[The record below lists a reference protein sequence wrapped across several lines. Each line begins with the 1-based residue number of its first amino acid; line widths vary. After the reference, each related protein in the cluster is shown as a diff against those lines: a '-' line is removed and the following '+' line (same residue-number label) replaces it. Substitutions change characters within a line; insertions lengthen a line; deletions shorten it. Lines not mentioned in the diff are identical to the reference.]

1 MFLLLFFLC
10 LNTMTN
16 AINTNAPIIF
26 FKFFFKCF
34 FKCVFNGGQV
44 RLCHKA
50 EDTVIQLKTTSATK
64 HKQDTTGTAKL
75 DVGVGVGTTKAPSR
89 GKSSED
95 DADGKFDNIFVRASR
110 GASSKSFATTT
121 LVEQVGAGGAKP
133 AVGMRGTAS
142 TSTSVVVHIG
152 GYTNPMVK
160 EGDGHLGKG
169 NKQEESKEKDHQK
182 EKQEEKQKEKQTD
195 DQKGE
200 GAGREADLE
209 ADQEDA
215 TGEGV
220 WASHIDSTSG
230 ETYYHRSLDGR
241 TTW

>member
-1 MFLLLFFLC
+1 MLRSFFP
-10 LNTMTN
+10 NSFSN
-16 AINTNAPIIF
+16 
-26 FKFFFKCF
+26 
-34 FKCVFNGGQV
+34 VFNGGQV

-64 HKQDTTGTAKL
+64 HKQDTTGTAKPA
-75 DVGVGVGTTKAPSR
+75 VGVGVGTTKALSR

-110 GASSKSFATTT
+110 GASSKSFTTTT

-182 EKQEEKQKEKQTD
+182 EKQEEKQKEKQKEKQTD

-220 WASHIDSTSG
+220 WSSHTDSTSG

>member
-1 MFLLLFFLC
+1 M
-10 LNTMTN
+10 
-16 AINTNAPIIF
+16 
-26 FKFFFKCF
+26 
-34 FKCVFNGGQV
+34 

-64 HKQDTTGTAKL
+64 HKQDTTGTAKQE
-75 DVGVGVGTTKAPSR
+75 VGVGVGTTKALSR

-110 GASSKSFATTT
+110 GASSKSFTTTT
-121 LVEQVGAGGAKP
+121 LVEQVGGAKP

-182 EKQEEKQKEKQTD
+182 EKQEEKQKD

-200 GAGREADLE
+200 GVGLNKLVP
-209 ADQEDA
+209 
-215 TGEGV
+215 G
-220 WASHIDSTSG
+220 
-230 ETYYHRSLDGR
+230 
-241 TTW
+241 